1 MILIVLLWIFAGLA
15 AFMASIICL
24 FRRSSVNDKFIG
36 LIIALLLGPFY
47 WFYFIFNK
55 AYCN

>member
-1 MILIVLLWIFAGLA
+1 MLFFLLLWIFAGLA

-24 FRRSSVNDKFIG
+24 FRRSTINDKVIG
-36 LIIALLLGPFY
+36 IILALLFGPFY
-47 WFYFIFNK
+47 WFYFTLNK